1 MVTRSPAQTTMIL
14 VLLCLPEQAVDWHAA
29 TPISTTLKNCCYW
42 QLLEGAPVGNEKSKK
57 RIRIPASQHLTPQ
70 SLLDLIE
77 AETARR
83 KAQAA

>member
-1 MVTRSPAQTTMIL
+1 MKPTKPFNPSWRMLAA
-14 VLLCLPEQAVDWHAA
+14 LL
-29 TPISTTLKNCCYW
+29 TLRNCCYW
-42 QLLEGAPVGNEKSKK
+42 QLVQGAPVGNEKSKK
-57 RIRIPASQHLTPQ
+57 RVKIPVSQHLTPQ